1 MALEVNTFPHH
12 TTLNKLRLEVIMDIV
27 HYVKSDNYTKIRV
40 LEVLRLACEIPQKS
54 VADALNRSTSLL
66 SMLENGT
73 RQLPA
78 DEAEDIL
85 RKYSGCID
93 RELGIDSTY
102 SIINQ
107 MSANVN
113 VKGAVRQLGTKNER
127 LFAKSRIL
135 HEFTKRLRVE

>member
-1 MALEVNTFPHH
+1 MEIDTFPHQAAI
-12 TTLNKLRLEVIMDIV
+12 NKLKREVIMDIV

-54 VADALNRSTSLL
+54 VADALGRSTSLL

-73 RQLPA
+73 RQLPK

-85 RKYSGCID
+85 RKYSECID

-107 MSANVN
+107 MCRYAN
-113 VKGAVRQLGTKNER
+113 VKGAVRQLDTKQER

-135 HEFTKRLRVE
+135 HEFAKRLRVE

>member
-1 MALEVNTFPHH
+1 
-12 TTLNKLRLEVIMDIV
+12 MDIV

-73 RQLPA
+73 RQLPE

-85 RKYSGCID
+85 RKFSQCID

-107 MSANVN
+107 MCANIN
-113 VKGAVRQLGTKNER
+113 VKGAVQHLGTTNER

-135 HEFTKRLRVE
+135 HEFAKRLRVE

>member
-1 MALEVNTFPHH
+1 
-12 TTLNKLRLEVIMDIV
+12 MDIV

-73 RQLPA
+73 RQLPK

-85 RKYSGCID
+85 RKYSECID

-107 MSANVN
+107 MSANIH
-113 VKGAVRQLGTKNER
+113 VKGAVQQLGAMKER

-135 HEFTKRLRVE
+135 HEFAKRLRGVE

>member
-1 MALEVNTFPHH
+1 
-12 TTLNKLRLEVIMDIV
+12 MDIV

-66 SMLENGT
+66 SMLESGA
-73 RQLPA
+73 RQLPE
-78 DEAEDIL
+78 DEAEEIL
-85 RKYSGCID
+85 RRYSECID
-93 RELGIDSTY
+93 RELGIGSTY

-107 MSANVN
+107 MSANIN
-113 VKGAVRQLGTKNER
+113 VKGAVRQLGTKKER

-135 HEFTKRLRVE
+135 HEFAKRLRVE

>member
-1 MALEVNTFPHH
+1 
-12 TTLNKLRLEVIMDIV
+12 MDIV
-27 HYVKSDNYTKIRV
+27 HYVKSDNYTSVRV

-73 RQLPA
+73 RQLPE

-85 RKYSGCID
+85 RKYSQCID
-93 RELGIDSTY
+93 RELGIESTY

-107 MSANVN
+107 MCRSAR
-113 VKGAVRQLGTKNER
+113 VKGAVQDPGKKRTPFRQVTHP
-127 LFAKSRIL
+127 A
-135 HEFTKRLRVE
+135 

>member
-1 MALEVNTFPHH
+1 
-12 TTLNKLRLEVIMDIV
+12 MDIV

-66 SMLENGT
+66 SMLESGA
-73 RQLPA
+73 RQLPE
-78 DEAEDIL
+78 DEAEEIL
-85 RKYSGCID
+85 RRYSECID

-113 VKGAVRQLGTKNER
+113 VKGAVRQLGTKRER

-135 HEFTKRLRVE
+135 HEFAKRLRVE

>member
-40 LEVLRLACEIPQKS
+40 LEVLRQACEIPQKS

-73 RQLPA
+73 RQLPE
-78 DEAEDIL
+78 DEAEEIL
-85 RKYSGCID
+85 RKNSECID

>member
-1 MALEVNTFPHH
+1 
-12 TTLNKLRLEVIMDIV
+12 MDIV
-27 HYVKSDNYTKIRV
+27 NYLKSDNYTKIRV

-73 RQLPA
+73 RQLPK

-85 RKYSGCID
+85 RKYSECID

-113 VKGAVRQLGTKNER
+113 VKGAVRQLGTKKER

-135 HEFTKRLRVE
+135 HEFAKRLRVE